1 MEIRLTEKQK
11 EYIRESNH
19 RWNIKHGAT
28 RSGKTFLDVYLIPQR
43 IIDRADKDGIN
54 LLLGN
59 TKGTLQRNVIEPM
72 QKLWG
77 IKNISD
83 IKADNTCRI
92 FGEKVYCL
100 GAEKVTNVDRIRGAS
115 VKYCYG
121 DEVATWEEDVF
132 TMLKTR
138 LDKSYSMFEG
148 TTNPR
153 SPDHWLKQFIDSS
166 GDIYSQHYCIDDNT
180 YLDPMVKAE
189 MKKELTGV
197 FYERYILGNWVLAEG
212 LIYPMCDKALE
223 KVNGKITDCC
233 MTVDYGT
240 LNAFAALLWVR
251 IGDVWYA
258 ERGYY
263 HSGRE
268 TGIQKTDEEY
278 GGDLD
283 MFFQTAVQELGL
295 QGFLEKN
302 RKITLI
308 CDPSAASFITL
319 MQKKHW
325 CKVRKADN
333 DVLDGIRETATA
345 LDAGLIKLNPEI
357 KELVQEIKGYSWD
370 DSGEDK
376 PLKENDHYMDSMRYF
391 VKTMHVLR
399 MRPYRPYQAY

>member
-189 MKKELTGV
+189 MKKELT
-197 FYERYILGNWVLAEG
+197 
-212 LIYPMCDKALE
+212 
-223 KVNGKITDCC
+223 
-233 MTVDYGT
+233 
-240 LNAFAALLWVR
+240 
-251 IGDVWYA
+251 
-258 ERGYY
+258 
-263 HSGRE
+263 
-268 TGIQKTDEEY
+268 
-278 GGDLD
+278 
-283 MFFQTAVQELGL
+283 
-295 QGFLEKN
+295 
-302 RKITLI
+302 
-308 CDPSAASFITL
+308 
-319 MQKKHW
+319 
-325 CKVRKADN
+325 
-333 DVLDGIRETATA
+333 
-345 LDAGLIKLNPEI
+345 
-357 KELVQEIKGYSWD
+357 
-370 DSGEDK
+370 
-376 PLKENDHYMDSMRYF
+376 
-391 VKTMHVLR
+391 
-399 MRPYRPYQAY
+399 

>member
-1 MEIRLTEKQK
+1 MQIRLTEKQK

-28 RSGKTFLDVYLIPQR
+28 RSGKTFLDVYLIPMR
-43 IIDRADKDGIN
+43 IRDRAHEEGIN

-77 IKNISD
+77 IRNISD

-92 FGEKVYCL
+92 FGEKCYCL
-100 GAEKVTNVDRIRGAS
+100 GAEKINNVDRIRGAS

-138 LDKSYSMFEG
+138 LDRKCSMFEG

-153 SPDHWLKQFIDSS
+153 NPDHWLKQFIDSGS
-166 GDIYSQHYCIDDNT
+166 DVYSQHYCIDDNT
-180 YLDPMVKAE
+180 YLDPVVKAE
-189 MKKELTGV
+189 MKKELSGV

-223 KVNGKITDCC
+223 KVSGQIRDCC
-233 MTVDYGT
+233 MSIDYGT

-263 HSGRE
+263 YSGRE
-268 TGIQKTDEEY
+268 SGMTKTDEEY
-278 GGDLD
+278 GEELD
-283 MFFQTAVQELGL
+283 RFFQNAVQELHLQPFL
-295 QGFLEKN
+295 QGG
-302 RKITLI
+302 RKMRTII
-308 CDPSAASFITL
+308 DPSAASFITL

-325 CKVRKADN
+325 CKVMKADN
-333 DVLDGIRETATA
+333 DVLNGIRETATA
-345 LDAGLIKLNPEI
+345 LDLGIIKLSPEI
-357 KELVQEIKGYSWD
+357 GELVQEIKGYSWD
-370 DSGEDK
+370 DSEDDK
-376 PLKENDHYMDSMRYF
+376 PIKTNDHYMDSMRYF

-399 MRPYRPYQAY
+399 MRNFRGLIT